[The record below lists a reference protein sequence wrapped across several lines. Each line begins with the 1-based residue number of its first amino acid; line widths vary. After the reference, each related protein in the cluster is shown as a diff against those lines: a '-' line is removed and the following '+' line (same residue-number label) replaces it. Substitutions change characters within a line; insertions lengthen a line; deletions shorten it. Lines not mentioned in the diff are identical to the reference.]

1 MEIRKIIVFL
11 IVFISFT
18 DTYCQETKKSGFG
31 LRYTFSYDFE
41 VKRDYNF
48 RVIHHILVCSYRLNS
63 HDFYVG
69 PQYSYIFQPTPVA
82 NEIYENNAFGINFG
96 YRYYTKELINNLQIY
111 GQFNFSVFRIEF
123 EEYQHGYPFKE
134 TRQEFVVENT
144 ATIGMNYKFI
154 NNKLNLFVGTGIGS
168 YNGFFLMLDKFNLSN
183 YIGIG
188 YEL

>member
-1 MEIRKIIVFL
+1 MGIRKIIVFL

-18 DTYCQETKKSGFG
+18 KIYCQETKKSGFG

-48 RVIHHILVCSYRLNS
+48 RVIHHIPVCSYRLNS

-96 YRYYTKELINNLQIY
+96 YRYYTKELINNLQIF

-183 YIGIG
+183 YIGVG